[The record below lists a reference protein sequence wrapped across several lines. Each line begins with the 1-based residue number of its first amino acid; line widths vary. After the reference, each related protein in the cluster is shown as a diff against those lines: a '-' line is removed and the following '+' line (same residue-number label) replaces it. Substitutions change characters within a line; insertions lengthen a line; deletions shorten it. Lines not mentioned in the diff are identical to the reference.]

1 MVSIAAALRQ
11 IKEDPFGVLKPSVIE
26 AVCDELDYTWRDG
39 PLNPAYTMAL
49 FVQQI
54 VEGNVSCAHVC
65 RLSDRK
71 FSPPAYCEAR
81 RRLPLEV
88 PQELSRRVI
97 HAVRKTTEREKL
109 ACRRWHGLGVWLL
122 DGSGFSMPDT
132 PELRDYFGLAVG
144 QKEGCGFP
152 VGHMLAMFDWQSGL
166 LEEPVISPGHTHDLR
181 HVGQMHA
188 KMNERDV
195 LLVDS
200 AFNSWGHFALI
211 LQRNLHLIAPAHSER
226 IVDFTPGRRHTTLAE
241 PEAGLPRSCW
251 MQSLGKDD
259 QLVQWPK
266 PRKCPKWMKREDY
279 DKLPERITVREI
291 RRTIRRAGFR
301 PITVTVATTLLDPE
315 LYPADEIVALRMQR
329 WAVET
334 DLRHLK
340 TTMKMDVLRCKT
352 VAGVSKEVAVFT
364 LVYNLVRALMLEAA
378 TRQKAPVSRISFADA
393 LHWLQH
399 AKPDDPF
406 PTLIVNPARPGRIE
420 PRVVKRRPKNYRLM
434 TKPRAVLRQLVLEST
449 LTPAG
454 TKRCIYA

>member
-11 IKEDPFGVLKPSVIE
+11 IKEDPFGVLKPGLIE

-39 PLNPAYTMAL
+39 PLDPAYTMGL
-49 FVQQI
+49 FVQQV

-71 FSPPAYCEAR
+71 FSAPAYCQAR
-81 RRLPLEV
+81 QRLPLEL

-97 HAVRKTTEREKL
+97 HAVRKTTEQEEFVS
-109 ACRRWHGLGVWLL
+109 CRWHGRGVWIS
-122 DGSGFSMPDT
+122 DSTGFSMLDT
-132 PELRDYFGLAVG
+132 PELGEQFGLPTG

-152 VGHMLAMFDWQSGL
+152 VGHMLAMFDWHSGL

-188 KMNERDV
+188 KMNEGDV
-195 LLVDS
+195 VLVDS
-200 AFNSWGHFALI
+200 AFNSWAHFALI
-211 LQRNLHLIAPAHSER
+211 LQANLHLIAPSHPER
-226 IVDFTPGRRHTTLAE
+226 IVDFTPGRQHTTVDG
-241 PEAGLPRSCW
+241 PEMGLPRSRW
-251 MQSLGKDD
+251 LKSLGTDD

-266 PRKCPKWMKREDY
+266 PRKCPTWMKPEDY
-279 DKLPERITVREI
+279 EKLPEWITVREI
-291 RRTIRRAGFR
+291 RRTVHRKGFR
-301 PITVTVATTLLDPE
+301 PITVTVVTTLLDPE
-315 LYPADEIVALRMQR
+315 LYPAEEIVALRMQR
-329 WAVET
+329 WEVET

-352 VAGVSKEVAVFT
+352 VEGVSKEVAVFT

-378 TRQKAPVSRISFADA
+378 TRQKVPVSRISFADA

-399 AKPDDPF
+399 AKPGDEF
-406 PTLIVNPARPGRIE
+406 PTLIVNPARRERLE

-449 LTPAG
+449 PTPAG
-454 TKRCIYA
+454 AKRCVYA